1 MVFNQRPFAHIDIS
15 NIRRHSGHGRMCVCV
30 WGGAISL
37 RGYRARLLLNIQK
50 CTGQQRIICFRIST
64 TPDHG
69 FYVLVNH
76 TPPPSQEI
84 LIKLSKRGL
93 LGRRGFRGTGKITSR
108 RWGRGSEV
116 DQWLKMLPAR
126 PDSLT
131 MGSHTVEGQ
140 NWFPPIIL
148 RQPTHTLTHTSTH
161 EFNNKCKTVLFQKRV
176 VGVNRLKPH
185 YMYDKIVRE

>member
-1 MVFNQRPFAHIDIS
+1 MRV
-15 NIRRHSGHGRMCVCV
+15 CVC
-30 WGGAISL
+30 GGCYLTQRVHSKAVAE
-37 RGYRARLLLNIQK
+37 YPKMHRATKNYLLPKFNNARPWVLCSGK
-50 CTGQQRIICFRIST
+50 SHT
-64 TPDHG
+64 TPFSG
-69 FYVLVNH
+69 
-76 TPPPSQEI
+76 I

-108 RWGRGSEV
+108 QWGRGSEV

-161 EFNNKCKTVLFQKRV
+161 GFNNKCKTVLFQKRV

-185 YMYDKIVRE
+185 YMYDGIVRE